1 MITWSISTKPCPII
15 TWDGVVSVVNITMLI
30 ISTIWFTLDLSVS
43 VFRGHICYMLGSS
56 SLTWVFRVCNCF
68 APVVFE
74 RRAYHTRSSHG
85 VSARR
90 TFATVHTQGEHL
102 YFDNLVR
109 DHLIMLPSIKARWD
123 AYKINIACNQYKWY
137 DMAII
142 ILCLWSPSS
151 KHRRDHHRH
160 RRDTLI
166 SIVASLSSRQS
177 YASTTIATA

>member
-1 MITWSISTKPCPII
+1 MSDHHVRWKSFQWWTSLCWSYLLYDSRSTFRSLCSEAIS
-15 TWDGVVSVVNITMLI
+15 V
-30 ISTIWFTLDLSVS
+30 
-43 VFRGHICYMLGSS
+43 HMLGSS

-74 RRAYHTRSSHG
+74 RRAYHTRLTRG

-109 DHLIMLPSIKARWD
+109 DHLIMLPSIT
-123 AYKINIACNQYKWY
+123 CNQYKWY

-142 ILCLWSPSS
+142 ILCLWSPSP
-151 KHRRDHHRH
+151 KHRACDLHLRS
-160 RRDTLI
+160 TVMI
-166 SIVASLSSRQS
+166 TIVTG
-177 YASTTIATA
+177 STPWSPS